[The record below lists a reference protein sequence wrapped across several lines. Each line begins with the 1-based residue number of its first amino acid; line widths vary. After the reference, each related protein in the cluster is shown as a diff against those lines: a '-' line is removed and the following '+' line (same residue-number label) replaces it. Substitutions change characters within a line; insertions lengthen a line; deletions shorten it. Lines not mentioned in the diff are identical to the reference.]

1 MPIYEFRCPEC
12 GSEFEELTGTH
23 VGLSAEDV
31 SCPECGSKEVVRLS
45 TSTYSPI
52 HRRLTAGERRKLETS
67 RSVDR
72 AARKAE
78 FKRKRQAARDAKSRK
93 ESS

>member
-1 MPIYEFRCPEC
+1 MPIYEFKCSEC
-12 GSEFEELTGTH
+12 GCQFEELTGSH
-23 VGLSAEDV
+23 VGLSPEDV
-31 SCPECGSKEVVRLS
+31 RCPECDSAKVERLS

-52 HRRLTAGERRKLETS
+52 HRRMTAGERRKLEES

-72 AARKAE
+72 AGRKAE

-93 ESS
+93 ENS